1 MIPEMEAYC
10 NKDIG
15 NPVWSRLNLEKKKK
29 KGLNLGKKKKRTEFS
44 FG

>member
-29 KGLNLGKKKKRTEFS
+29 KGLNLGKKKKKD
-44 FG
+44 